1 MLRQYLQRDDK
12 DAAHNLVESAF
23 AFCLFFFTTI
33 LMYETLIWGW
43 RWFDIT
49 YCKWSRWHLNGGT
62 NTGEASPSRQTVK
75 WKTKCYFST
84 HSPTIHCFQKSIST
98 LGSWDKDEDER
109 WVVQNI
115 ALWDG
120 PEAADDKDSER
131 LHLYML
137 TMPRTC
143 VLDEMLRGQKLHNHS
158 HTSLHIFEI
167 N

>member
-12 DAAHNLVESAF
+12 DTAHNLVESAF
-23 AFCLFFFTTI
+23 AFCLFFTTI

-49 YCKWSRWHLNGGT
+49 YCKWSRWHLNGERT
-62 NTGEASPSRQTVK
+62 QAKLLLPDKLSSEKQSVI
-75 WKTKCYFST
+75 FST
-84 HSPTIHCFQKSIST
+84 HSPTIHCIQKSIST
-98 LGSWDKDEDER
+98 LGSWDKDKDER

-120 PEAADDKDSER
+120 PEAADDKD
-131 LHLYML
+131 HLYML
-137 TMPRTC
+137 TTPRTC

-158 HTSLHIFEI
+158 HTSLHILEI